1 MHTFNISR
9 KSAPPRAVAGLTFAV
24 ALLGTV
30 GCNAVAA
37 PVQDPAPPIN
47 VVAGQ
52 EFNGVVDTFTDSDPT
67 AVPLGAQVIW
77 GDPQGDASLGD
88 IVSRDSDSG
97 VVYDVSASNTFATA
111 GDYIATVDFVDTNLH
126 GGEGTVPVHVS
137 DTPELDSLVLFGAG
151 LMGAG
156 GSAFSRRW
164 LPLLR
169 IGKLRRQPSS

>member
-52 EFNGVVDTFTDSDPT
+52 EFNGVVDTFTDSDPNAT
-67 AVPLGAQVIW
+67 DFGAQVIW
-77 GDPQGDASLGD
+77 GDPEGNASLASVAPRTDGTD
-88 IVSRDSDSG
+88 T
-97 VVYDVSASNTFATA
+97 VYDVSASNTFTTP
-111 GDYIATVDFVDTNLH
+111 GDYLAIVDFVDNNINTA
-126 GGEGTVPVHVS
+126 EGTVAVHVS
-137 DTPELDSLVLFGAG
+137 ETPELDSLVLFGTA

>member
-1 MHTFNISR
+1 MRTFKSFQ

-30 GCNAVAA
+30 GCNTVAA
-37 PVQDPAPPIN
+37 PVQDPAPPID

-52 EFNGVVDTFTDSDPT
+52 PFNGVVDTFTDSDPT
-67 AVPLGAQVIW
+67 ATDFGAQVIW
-77 GDPQGDASLGD
+77 GDPEGNVSLGSITSTD
-88 IVSRDSDSG
+88 TGSG
-97 VVYDVSASNTFATA
+97 VVYDVSASNTYTTP
-111 GDYIATVDFVDTNLH
+111 GDYTATVDFVDNNINTA
-126 GGEGTVPVHVS
+126 EGTVPVHVS
-137 DTPELDSLVLFGAG
+137 DTPELDSLVLFGTA

-156 GSAFSRRW
+156 GSAVSRRW

>member
-67 AVPLGAQVIW
+67 ASAFGAQVLW
-77 GDPQGDASLGD
+77 GDPDAVTWYLNVPTRSTWSPARS
-88 IVSRDSDSG
+88 VP
-97 VVYDVSASNTFATA
+97 ASNSFAS
-111 GDYIATVDFVDTNLH
+111 
-126 GGEGTVPVHVS
+126 P
-137 DTPELDSLVLFGAG
+137 
-151 LMGAG
+151 
-156 GSAFSRRW
+156 
-164 LPLLR
+164 
-169 IGKLRRQPSS
+169 